1 MRRILVLAASA
12 VSLGALL
19 PTAVSAGGYGRACCA
34 HAPFVYT
41 YPGPTYT
48 YGGPHYFNSNL
59 YYYRGYY
66 PYALP
71 RDRRRPWRRY
81 FSLRG
86 ASGL

>member
-1 MRRILVLAASA
+1 MRRILVLTISAASL
-12 VSLGALL
+12 SSLL

-34 HAPFVYT
+34 PGPVIYT

-66 PYALP
+66 PYTLP
-71 RDRRRPWRRY
+71 RDRWPPRSR
-81 FSLRG
+81 
-86 ASGL
+86 

>member
-1 MRRILVLAASA
+1 MRRSFLLAASA

-19 PTAVSAGGYGRACCA
+19 PTAASAGGYGRPCCA
-34 HAPFVYT
+34 PGPFVYT

-66 PYALP
+66 PYTLP
-71 RDRRRPWRRY
+71 RDRRGPWRRY